1 MTTTAPPE
9 TASGP
14 TPPRPDRTLRVA
26 LIATGSAA
34 LVLVAGIAVS
44 QAVGAAD
51 RVDGSRDSAVAVPFD
66 RLAVAAGAADVT
78 VRYGDVGQA
87 HIDFTAGDTGLTE
100 THSVDDGQL
109 VIELSGPGW
118 RPFDLS
124 PGAAEGAT
132 IEVVLPEAELGLAP
146 ALELSTTAGRIS
158 ASGPFGDTILTS
170 LAGDIL
176 ITGGTADLT
185 LTTAAGAIDARD
197 IYIDGELHA
206 TSTAGEARLVLDD
219 APSAMT
225 VETTGDQLIRIPAGA
240 YDIRTSAP
248 MGEATN
254 TLGSDPDSAYP
265 YRFSS
270 ATGDIVITQ
279 RR

>member
-9 TASGP
+9 AASGP

-26 LIATGSAA
+26 LIATGSVA
-34 LVLVAGIAVS
+34 LVLVAGIAIS
-44 QAVGAAD
+44 QAVGDAN
-51 RVDGSRDSAVAVPFD
+51 RVEGSQDSAVAVPFD
-66 RLAVAAGAADVT
+66 RLGVEAGAADVT
-78 VRYGDVGQA
+78 VRYGNVGQA

-100 THSVDDGQL
+100 THAVDDGQL
-109 VIELSGPGW
+109 LIKLSRPAW

-124 PGAAEGAT
+124 LGATEGAT
-132 IEVVLPEAELGLAP
+132 IDVLLPEAEQGLP
-146 ALELSTTAGRIS
+146 ALEVQSTTGDMDV
-158 ASGPFGDTILTS
+158 SGFFGDTTLNSTD
-170 LAGDIL
+170 GDIL
-176 ITGGTADLT
+176 ITGAAANLT
-185 LTTAAGAIDARD
+185 LGTEAGAIDARNV
-197 IYIDGELHA
+197 YVAGELQA
-206 TSTAGEARLVLDD
+206 ASIAGDARLVLDD

-225 VETTGDQLIRIPAGA
+225 VETTGDQLIRIPSGA

-254 TLGSDPDSAYP
+254 TLGSDPDSTYP

-270 ATGDIVITQ
+270 TAGDITITQ

>member
-14 TPPRPDRTLRVA
+14 TAPRPDRALRVA

-34 LVLVAGIAVS
+34 LVLVAGIAIS
-44 QAVGAAD
+44 QAVSAAE
-51 RVDGSRDSAVAVPFD
+51 RVDGSQDSAVADPFD
-66 RLAVAAGAADVT
+66 RLGVEAGDADVT
-78 VRYGDVGQA
+78 VRYGDVEQA

-100 THSVDDGQL
+100 THAVDDGQL
-109 VIELSGPGW
+109 LIKLSSPAW

-124 PGAAEGAT
+124 LGATEGAT
-132 IEVVLPEAELGLAP
+132 IDVLLPEADQGLP
-146 ALELSTTAGRIS
+146 ALEVQSTTGDMDV
-158 ASGPFGDTILTS
+158 SGFFGDTTLTS
-170 LAGDIL
+170 TDGDIL
-176 ITGGTADLT
+176 ITGATADLT
-185 LTTAAGAIDARD
+185 LGTAAGAIDARNV
-197 IYIDGELHA
+197 YVAGELLA
-206 TSTAGEARLVLDD
+206 TSTAGEARLILDD

-225 VETTGDQLIRIPAGA
+225 VETAGDQLIRIPVGA

-254 TLGSDPDSAYP
+254 TLGSDPDSTYP

-270 ATGDIVITQ
+270 ASGDIVITQ